1 VKPLIDSADAPQ
13 IVNEDRH
20 MTTRLLL
27 QGYRVRYISHAVT
40 ATETPVTLRR
50 WLLQQVRWARAVHIE
65 SYAHPTM
72 YLHQPPLFFYAALR
86 REITS
91 FVIFTTMVSYFFV
104 GVSPFMRFISRDYV
118 VKFLLT
124 AVYLKA
130 RNPINP
136 TWGEWV
142 WSVPAALFYMI
153 PLPAIQAWSFVT
165 MLANEWGTSMRGELQ
180 TQERNR
186 WTGLKNKVWEVGFF
200 VVWMGVVGGVMCR
213 YISAESGLDGWTSQM
228 CTGLGT
234 TIMWT
239 AFGYWIVTIKE

>member
-1 VKPLIDSADAPQ
+1 
-13 IVNEDRH
+13 

-27 QGYRVRYISHAVT
+27 QGHRVRYISQAVT
-40 ATETPVTLRR
+40 ATETPVTFRR

-72 YLHQPPLFFYAALR
+72 YLNQPPLFFYAALR

-91 FVIFTTMVSYFFV
+91 FVIFTTVVSYFFL
-104 GVSPFMRFISRDYV
+104 GVSPFMRFIPRDYV

-124 AVYLKA
+124 AIYLKA

-180 TQERNR
+180 TQESNR
-186 WTGLKNKVWEVGFF
+186 WTELKKKVWEVGFF

-213 YISAESGLDGWTSQM
+213 YISSGTGLDSWTSQI